1 MTTVEVIPAGFTI
14 SMYEQ
19 KGLCGKKYI
28 TQDQKTQEHN
38 NHKSAEVKLTAIYN
52 NIQVTVRVKH
62 KNITIY
68 DKIQKVED
76 KIRMI
81 QSRQKKK
88 CFKCITD
95 LNQIRDSGSTD
106 KINVKCKTLKVQ

>member
-1 MTTVEVIPAGFTI
+1 MTPVEVIPAGFTI

-19 KGLCGKKYI
+19 KGLCDKKYI

-76 KIRMI
+76 KIRDSI
-81 QSRQKKK
+81 KTKEK

-95 LNQIRDSGSTD
+95 FNQIRDSGSTD